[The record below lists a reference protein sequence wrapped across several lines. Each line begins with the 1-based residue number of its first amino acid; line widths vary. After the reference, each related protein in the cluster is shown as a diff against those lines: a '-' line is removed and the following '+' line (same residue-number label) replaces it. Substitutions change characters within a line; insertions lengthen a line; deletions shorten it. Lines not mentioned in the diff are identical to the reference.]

1 MSCRI
6 PFLLGAWLLLAGGLA
21 LPGCAKKE
29 APVVEKKPIEIIAN
43 LAVTREVIDYE
54 DFTGRIEAE
63 KRVDLRSR
71 VTGYLRKV
79 NFIEGDPVKEG
90 DVLYE
95 IDPQVYDAE
104 LHKADANIVLSVA
117 RMKRLD
123 ADLARATSLRSRNAI
138 SQEDFDKV
146 SGDQSEAKASLSVAE
161 ASRELAKVNLAY
173 TKIKAPISGL
183 ASRTMMDAGNL
194 VKADDTILTMLV
206 SLDPVFAYFDVDER
220 TLLKVRRL
228 IREGKIKSARE
239 SEVPVF
245 LSLSDETEFSHA
257 GTINFVDNHVDPAT
271 GTLRLRGVFQ
281 NPKGLMTPGLFVRVR
296 LPIGAPR
303 QAVVIAEAALGLDQG
318 QKFVYVVN
326 DNNEV
331 VYRKVALGPLLKG
344 FRVIE
349 SGVKEGERVIT
360 SGLQRIRPKDKVT
373 AKIEAI
379 PADAGVSPLPL
390 LWRTQLSHGGAASP
404 RVEKLSQ

>member
-1 MSCRI
+1 MTRRI
-6 PFLLGAWLLLAGGLA
+6 PALLFAWVLVPGALV
-21 LPGCAKKE
+21 LPGCGAKDV
-29 APVVEKKPIEIIAN
+29 PVAEKKPIEVVAN

-79 NFIEGDPVKEG
+79 NFTEGDPVKEN

-95 IDPQVYDAE
+95 IDPQTYEAE
-104 LHKADANIVLSVA
+104 VHKADANIVLSQA

-123 ADLARATSLRSRNAI
+123 ADLQRASSLRARNAI

-146 SGDQSEAKASLSVAE
+146 SGDQSEAKASLSVSE
-161 ASRELAKVNLAY
+161 ANRELAKVNLAY
-173 TKIKAPISGL
+173 TKIRAPITGL
-183 ASRTMMDAGNL
+183 ASRNMIDPGNL
-194 VKADDTILTMLV
+194 VKADDTILTTLV

-228 IREGKIKSARE
+228 VREGKIKSARD

-245 LSLSDETEFSHA
+245 LSLADETDFSHA
-257 GTINFVDNHVDPAT
+257 GTINFVDNHIDPAT
-271 GTLRLRGVFQ
+271 GTLRLRGVFN
-281 NPKGLMTPGLFVRVR
+281 NPKRMMSPGLFVRVR

-303 QAVVIAEAALGLDQG
+303 QSVVIAEAALGLDQG

-326 DNNEV
+326 DKDEV
-331 VYRKVALGPLLKG
+331 VYRKVKLGPLIKSY
-344 FRVIE
+344 RVIE
-349 SGVKEGERVIT
+349 EGVKEGERVIA

-373 AKIEAI
+373 AKVEPI
-379 PADAGVSPLPL
+379 PTDAGVSPLPL
-390 LWRTQLSHGGAASP
+390 LFRTQMSHGGAAA

>member
-1 MSCRI
+1 MSRRI
-6 PFLLGAWLLLAGGLA
+6 PAFILAWLLLAGA
-21 LPGCAKKE
+21 FVLPGCNAKDV
-29 APVVEKKPIEIIAN
+29 PVVDKKPIEVVAN

-54 DFTGRIEAE
+54 DFTGRVEAE

-79 NFIEGDPVKEG
+79 KFTEGEPVKED

-95 IDPQVYDAE
+95 IDPQTYEAE
-104 LHKADANIVLSVA
+104 LHRAEANIVLSQA

-123 ADLARATSLRSRNAI
+123 ADLQRASSLRARNAI

-146 SGDQSEAKASLSVAE
+146 SGDQSEAKASLSVSE

-173 TKIKAPISGL
+173 TKIRAPITGL
-183 ASRTMMDAGNL
+183 ASRNMIDPGNL
-194 VKADDTILTMLV
+194 VKADETILTMLV

-220 TLLKVRRL
+220 TLLKVQAL
-228 IREGKIKSARE
+228 IREGKIKSARV

-245 LSLSDETEFSHA
+245 LALSNESEFSHA
-257 GTINFVDNHVDPAT
+257 GTINFIDNHVDPGT
-271 GTLRLRGVFQ
+271 GTKRLRGVFK
-281 NPKGLMTPGLFVRVR
+281 NPDRLMTPGLFVRVR

-303 QAVVIAEAALGLDQG
+303 QSVVVAEAALGLDQG
-318 QKFVYVVN
+318 QKFVYVV
-326 DNNEV
+326 DDKDEV
-331 VYRKVALGPLLKG
+331 VYRKVKLGPLIKSY
-344 FRVIE
+344 RVIE
-349 SGVKEGERVIT
+349 EGVKEGERVIA
-360 SGLQRIRPKDKVT
+360 SGLQRIRPKDKV
-373 AKIEAI
+373 AARVEPI

-390 LWRTQLSHGGAASP
+390 LFRTQLSHGGAAS